1 MNELMD
7 LPIFHDQRSSDKQIQ
22 IKTMHRYYSAHGI
35 QRHKSESCD
44 IQKSGLAV
52 ERSSDL
58 RATSSRRHRV
68 FVPDVPASDSAHLK
82 SAD

>member
-1 MNELMD
+1 MD

-22 IKTMHRYYSAHGI
+22 IKTMHDYYSVYGI

-44 IQKSGLAV
+44 IQRFGLSV

-58 RATSSRRHRV
+58 RVISL
-68 FVPDVPASDSAHLK
+68 PASDSAHLE
-82 SAD
+82 SAA

>member
-22 IKTMHRYYSAHGI
+22 IKTMHHYYRAHGI

-44 IQKSGLAV
+44 VQTSGLAV

-58 RATSSRRHRV
+58 RAISL
-68 FVPDVPASDSAHLK
+68 PDLPASESAHLE
-82 SAD
+82 SSD